1 MIKTEGK
8 IEGDIEIALL
18 GFDNLT
24 ITPQLITF
32 NEYLVSLEN
41 KKFEFPQQIKIKATL
56 SPKARLRALQET
68 EKEVL
73 CFIQNEVN
81 KTFSKYSGNLASN
94 STFFPLLG

>member
-41 KKFEFPQQIKIKATL
+41 KKFEFPQQIKIKTTL
-56 SPKARLRALQET
+56 SKKARLRA
-68 EKEVL
+68 
-73 CFIQNEVN
+73 
-81 KTFSKYSGNLASN
+81 
-94 STFFPLLG
+94 STLFHTK